1 MKELQYLNK
10 YFIKYKYSFSLGIII
25 TIIAQIF
32 SLFTPKLISKSFNEI
47 EAFAKSKAIDS
58 SAISQELISNILLI
72 IATTIIAGFLTFL
85 MRQTL
90 IVMSRHIEFDL
101 KNEVFRQYE
110 NLSLNFYKQNRTG
123 DLMNRISEDVSKVR
137 MYVGPAVMYTIN
149 TFIRFAIV
157 IGYMYNVSPRLTLYT
172 LLPLPILSYCI
183 FKLSTEI
190 NKRSTTFQQYLSKVS
205 SYTQEVF
212 SGIRVIK
219 AYSLEEEHQSKI
231 SDLANESKS
240 KSLSLAKVQSLF
252 GPLMLALIGVSNLIV
267 IYLGGLMYIHGTIKS
282 IGVIAEF
289 ILYVNMLTWPV
300 ASLGW
305 VSSMVQEAEASQ
317 KRLNEFLK
325 IEPEIQN
332 KNIHKSKIDGGITF
346 DNVSYTYEDT
356 QIKALQNVSFTVNK
370 GETLAILGKTGSG
383 KSTVLALLSRLYDV
397 TGGQILIDNHE
408 ISQVNLFDL
417 RNSIGVVPQDAF
429 LFSDTIKNNIKFG
442 KEDATDQEVEAVA
455 KSAVVHDNIINFNKG
470 YDTILGERGI
480 TLSGGQKQRVS
491 IARAI
496 IKNPEILLLD
506 DCLSAVDTE
515 TEEAILNNL
524 LEFCKDKTTIIVSHR
539 VSSAKNADKIII
551 LEDGK
556 IIQEGSH
563 NQLLNMEGY
572 YKELYIR
579 QLSEK
584 EIFSKVLRAGRR
596 TYFFDVRATKAD
608 DYYIT
613 ITESKK
619 FTEEDGSFHFKKHKI
634 YLYKEDFSAFAE
646 ILEEMTSYVLNH
658 KGEEVISERHQ
669 KDFKKEY
676 SNEKTNEDIVPN
688 TSSFTD
694 IEFDDI

>member
-1 MKELQYLNK
+1 MKELRYLDK
-10 YFIKYKYSFSLGIII
+10 YFIKYKFSFSLGILI

-32 SLFTPKLISKSFNEI
+32 SLFTPKLISSSLEAIEKFDKLSSVEKSSTMVIGQYRE
-47 EAFAKSKAIDS
+47 
-58 SAISQELISNILLI
+58 ELIHNVLLI

-110 NLSLNFYKQNRTG
+110 NLSQNFYKQNRTG

-157 IGYMYNVSPRLTLYT
+157 IAYMYNVSPRLTLYT
-172 LLPLPILSYCI
+172 LLPLPILSYAI
-183 FKLSTEI
+183 FKLSSEI
-190 NKRSTTFQQYLSKVS
+190 NIRSTVFQQYLSKVS
-205 SYTQEVF
+205 SFTQEIF

-219 AYSLEEEHQSKI
+219 AYSLENQQQNNLI
-231 SDLANESKS
+231 SLAEESKS
-240 KSLSLAKVQSLF
+240 KSLSLARVQSLF
-252 GPLMLALIGVSNLIV
+252 GPLMLALIGISNLVV
-267 IYLGGLMYIHGTIKS
+267 IYFGGMLYINGTIKS
-282 IGVIAEF
+282 IGTIAEF

-325 IEPEIQN
+325 IVPDIQN
-332 KNIHKSKIDGGITF
+332 NNPSSSTVDGTISF
-346 DNVSYTYEDT
+346 ENVSYTYEDT
-356 QIKALQNVSFTVNK
+356 NIEALKNISFTVKK

-383 KSTVLALLSRLYDV
+383 KSTLLSLISRMYDV
-397 TGGQILIDNHE
+397 TEGQVKIDGKE
-408 ISQVNLFDL
+408 ISQLNLFDL
-417 RNSIGVVPQDAF
+417 RNSIGIVPQDAF
-429 LFSDTIKNNIKFG
+429 LFSDSIKNNIKFG
-442 KEDATDQEVEAVA
+442 KENATDDEVIAAA
-455 KSAVVHDNIINFNKG
+455 KSAVVHDNIEGFNKG

-496 IKNPEILLLD
+496 IKKPEILLFD

-524 LEFCKDKTTIIVSHR
+524 FEICKDKTTIIVSHR

-551 LEDGK
+551 LENGK
-556 IIQEGSH
+556 IIQQGFH
-563 NQLLNMEGY
+563 NQLINENGY
-572 YKELYIR
+572 YSALYLK

-584 EIFSKVLRAGRR
+584 EL
-596 TYFFDVRATKAD
+596 
-608 DYYIT
+608 
-613 ITESKK
+613 
-619 FTEEDGSFHFKKHKI
+619 
-634 YLYKEDFSAFAE
+634 L
-646 ILEEMTSYVLNH
+646 
-658 KGEEVISERHQ
+658 
-669 KDFKKEY
+669 
-676 SNEKTNEDIVPN
+676 
-688 TSSFTD
+688 
-694 IEFDDI
+694 

>member
-1 MKELQYLNK
+1 MKELSYLNK
-10 YFIKYKYSFSLGIII
+10 YFIKYKYSFSLGILI

-32 SLFTPKLISKSFNEI
+32 SLFTPKLISKSLNAI
-47 EAFAKSKAIDS
+47 EKFDKLPETDQTSQVIIDS
-58 SAISQELISNILLI
+58 YRDGLIHNVLLI
-72 IATTIIAGFLTFL
+72 IATTIVAGFLTFL

-110 NLSLNFYKQNRTG
+110 NLSQNFYKQNRTG

-157 IGYMYNVSPRLTLYT
+157 IIYMYNVSPLLTLYT
-172 LLPLPILSYCI
+172 ILPLPILSYCI
-183 FKLSTEI
+183 FKLSSEI

-205 SYTQEVF
+205 SFSQEIF

-219 AYSLEEEHQSKI
+219 ANSLENQHQNNMVA
-231 SDLANESKS
+231 LADESKK
-240 KSLSLAKVQSLF
+240 KSLDLAKVQSLF
-252 GPLMLALIGVSNLIV
+252 GPLMIALIGISNLVV
-267 IYLGGLMYIHGTIKS
+267 IYFGGVMYINGTIPN
-282 IGVIAEF
+282 IGTIAEF

-325 IEPEIQN
+325 LEPEIKN
-332 KNIHKSKIDGGITF
+332 KNENHSDIQGSISFED
-346 DNVSYTYEDT
+346 VSYTYEDT
-356 QIKALQNVSFTVNK
+356 NIEALKNVTFTVKK

-383 KSTVLALLSRLYDV
+383 KSTILSLISRLYDV
-397 TGGQILIDNHE
+397 TDGKITIDQQE
-408 ISQVNLFDL
+408 ISTLNLNDL
-417 RNSIGVVPQDAF
+417 RNNIGIVPQDAF

-442 KEDATDQEVEAVA
+442 NQNATDEEVIEAA
-455 KSAVVHDNIINFNKG
+455 KSAVIHNNIISFNKQ

-496 IKNPEILLLD
+496 IKNPAILLFD

-515 TEEAILNNL
+515 TEETILNNL
-524 LEFCKDKTTIIVSHR
+524 FEICKNKTTIIVSHR

-556 IIQEGSH
+556 IIEQGSH
-563 NQLLNMEGY
+563 NQLINQEGY
-572 YKELYIR
+572 YASLYLK

-584 EIFSKVLRAGRR
+584 EL
-596 TYFFDVRATKAD
+596 
-608 DYYIT
+608 
-613 ITESKK
+613 
-619 FTEEDGSFHFKKHKI
+619 
-634 YLYKEDFSAFAE
+634 L
-646 ILEEMTSYVLNH
+646 
-658 KGEEVISERHQ
+658 
-669 KDFKKEY
+669 
-676 SNEKTNEDIVPN
+676 
-688 TSSFTD
+688 
-694 IEFDDI
+694 